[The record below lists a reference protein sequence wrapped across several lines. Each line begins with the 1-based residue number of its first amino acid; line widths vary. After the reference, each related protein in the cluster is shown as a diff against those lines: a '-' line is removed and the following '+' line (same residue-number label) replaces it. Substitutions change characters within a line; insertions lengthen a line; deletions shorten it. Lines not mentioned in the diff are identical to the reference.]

1 MMNISREWGESAK
14 GKEKGQ
20 RREESLLRTNC
31 MSAPME
37 GS

>member
-1 MMNISREWGESAK
+1 MMNISREWGESGK
-14 GKEKGQ
+14 GVEKGQ

-31 MSAPME
+31 MSGPVE